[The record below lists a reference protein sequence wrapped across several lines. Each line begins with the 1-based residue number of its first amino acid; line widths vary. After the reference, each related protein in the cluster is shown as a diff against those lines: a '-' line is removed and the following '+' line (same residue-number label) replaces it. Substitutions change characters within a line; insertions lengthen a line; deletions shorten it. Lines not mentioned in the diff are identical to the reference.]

1 MRTEHEQPYPPEID
15 RRVNYAYG
23 ETFINRFDMFPM
35 QRRDGRYT
43 TYHKSLTYSL
53 IESHIQ
59 GRITLGAY
67 ALDQNSRAHW
77 LCCDADSDASWTNL
91 QEMALALRSDE
102 VPTYLEQSRRGGHL
116 WLFLPTTPP
125 ISGTDARRFG
135 RQLLETH
142 HVENVELFPKQDCLT
157 TGPGSL
163 VRLPLG
169 RHRKDGRRYYFIHP
183 DGTPLSPTIRE
194 QVALLAFPERIPKNF
209 FYTLL
214 ATAEKERGFRR
225 THPTER
231 GSGETLA
238 ERLKD
243 RITAYDFI
251 GQFVELD
258 ERGKGYCPFHDDQ
271 HKSFSVN
278 QAQNYWN
285 CFAGCGGGSIIDFW
299 MKWREKAGED
309 PGFVPTITAL
319 AEMLL

>member
-1 MRTEHEQPYPPEID
+1 MSHERPET
-15 RRVNYAYG
+15 RELEPSLVEAFAT
-23 ETFINRFDMFPM
+23 TFIPRSDMYPV
-35 QRRDGRYT
+35 QRQDGRYVSVRKPLT
-43 TYHKSLTYSL
+43 ASLV
-53 IESHIQ
+53 ESHLLE
-59 GRITLGAY
+59 RITLGAY
-67 ALDQNSRAHW
+67 ALNPESQARW
-77 LCCDADSDASWTNL
+77 LCYDADSGVSWTYL
-91 QEMALALRSDE
+91 QAMALALVGED
-102 VPTYLEQSRRGGHL
+102 VPAYLEQSRRGGHL

-125 ISGTDARRFG
+125 VSGADARQFG
-135 RQLLETH
+135 RQLLQIH
-142 HVENVELFPKQDCLT
+142 HVENVELFPKQDRLT

-258 ERGKGYCPFHDDQ
+258 ERGTGYCPFHDDQ

-278 QAQNYWN
+278 RDQNYWN

-299 MKWREKAGED
+299 MKWREQQGKPPD
-309 PGFVPTITAL
+309 FTATL
-319 AEMLL
+319 KDLSDMLF

>member
-1 MRTEHEQPYPPEID
+1 MRPERSQYHELEPSLVE
-15 RRVNYAYG
+15 AFAA
-23 ETFINRFDMFPM
+23 TFISRSDMYPM
-35 QRRDGRYT
+35 QRQDGRYVT
-43 TYHKSLTYSL
+43 VRKPLTSPL
-53 IESHIQ
+53 VESHLL
-59 GRITLGAY
+59 GRVTLGAY
-67 ALDQNSRAHW
+67 ALDPESQARW
-77 LCCDADSDASWTNL
+77 LCYDADSGVSWTYL
-91 QEMALALRSDE
+91 QAMALALLSDE
-102 VPTYLEQSRRGGHL
+102 VPAYLEQSRRGGHL

-125 ISGTDARRFG
+125 VPGADARQFG

-142 HVENVELFPKQDCLT
+142 HVENVELFPKQDRLT

-258 ERGKGYCPFHDDQ
+258 ERGSGYCPFHDDQ

-278 QAQNYWN
+278 RDQNYWN

-299 MKWREKAGED
+299 MKWREQQGK
-309 PGFVPTITAL
+309 PPNFTATL
-319 AEMLL
+319 KDLSDMLF